1 MNYYTKKVKTIVK
14 KSSSVKSQISS
25 NNSDNVEKNHH
36 KCATNV
42 KDTVNNSYKF
52 KFSLKINNFNLI
64 F

>member
-52 KFSLKINNFNLI
+52 
-64 F
+64 